1 MSGANLLNVAG
12 AYQPIFREIGIDAD
26 AVFEHPQIRAWRRL
40 ADRENCTLDATLV
53 DGRSIRWHIKRYPA
67 TRRSPTPAE
76 REVNGFKLL
85 QNAKIPA
92 PALVGWGRLTDGR
105 SFVIT
110 EDLDGYQPA
119 DKLLASGFA
128 FDRLRN
134 PLADLAARLHSAGLH
149 HRDLY
154 LCHFFVKADDEAI
167 DVKLIDVARVKKLPA
182 LLTRQRWIVKD
193 LSQFWYSTMAL
204 TITQQQREAWIAR
217 YTEKRGE
224 SGIVPLMRA
233 IEKKVAR
240 IARHDEKL
248 RKKQPGRNISIPTQ
262 NDQAPMTNK

>member
-1 MSGANLLNVAG
+1 MIQVATQ
-12 AYQPIFREIGIDAD
+12 YQTVFREIGMDGD
-26 AVFEHPQIRAWRRL
+26 AVFDHPQIVPWRRL
-40 ADRENCTLDATLV
+40 DDRENCTLDATLR

-67 TRRSPTPAE
+67 TRRSPTPGE

-85 QNAKIPA
+85 QNATIPA
-92 PALVGWGRLTDGR
+92 PALVGWGKLGDGR

-128 FDRLRN
+128 FERLRN
-134 PLADLAARLHSAGLH
+134 PLADLAAQLHNAGLH

-154 LCHFFVKADDEAI
+154 LCHFFVKAGADAI

-193 LSQFWYSTMAL
+193 LAQFWYSTLAL
-204 TITQQQREAWIAR
+204 PITQPQREAWIAR
-217 YTEKRGE
+217 YMEKRRE
-224 SGIVPLMRA
+224 SGIVPVMRA

-240 IARHDEKL
+240 IAKHDEKL
-248 RKKQPGRNISIPTQ
+248 RKKQPGRNISIP
-262 NDQAPMTNK
+262 K

>member
-1 MSGANLLNVAG
+1 MSPANLLNVAG
-12 AYQPIFREIGIDAD
+12 AYQPVFREIGIDAE
-26 AVFEHPQIRAWRRL
+26 AVFDHPQIVAWRRL
-40 ADRENCTLDATLV
+40 DDRENCTLDATLAN
-53 DGRSIRWHIKRYPA
+53 GRRVRWHIKRYPA

-76 REVNGFKLL
+76 REMTGFKLL

-92 PALVGWGRLTDGR
+92 PALVGWGKLSDGR

-119 DKLLASGFA
+119 DKLLAGGLSFE
-128 FDRLRN
+128 RLRN
-134 PLADLAARLHSAGLH
+134 PLADLSAQLHNAGLH

-154 LCHFFVKADDEAI
+154 LCHFFVKADEDAI

-193 LSQFWYSTMAL
+193 LAQFWYSSL
-204 TITQQQREAWIAR
+204 SLPITREQREAWIAR
-217 YTEKRGE
+217 YMEKRGE

-233 IEKKVAR
+233 IEKKVVR
-240 IARHDEKL
+240 IAKHDEKL
-248 RKKQPGRNISIPTQ
+248 RKKQPGRNISIPE
-262 NDQAPMTNK
+262 